1 MGSLINKLKQII
13 DIDDDFDDAFDELDE
28 EKDWAEPKKGAVSAA
43 AARPTASPARPAA
56 AAAQPQPEGQAQ
68 KPKLQ
73 VHTTKAPELAV
84 EIHVP
89 TGFDNAER
97 IADDLLAKKAVVV
110 NFERVDAKLMVR
122 ISDFINGVAYVLDCE
137 ARPISGAMILYV
149 PSGVS
154 VSTVKAKPIKK

>member
-110 NFERVDAKLMVR
+110 NFELSL
-122 ISDFINGVAYVLDCE
+122 IHI
-137 ARPISGAMILYV
+137 
-149 PSGVS
+149 
-154 VSTVKAKPIKK
+154 